1 MTPLRLLQVEDRE
14 DDAVLVARELT
25 RAGYDVFSV
34 RVETADGLC
43 RELDQ
48 AQWDIVIADYTMPG
62 FSGSKALNLVRD
74 RDLDVPFI
82 FVSGTIGEETAV
94 AAMRTGAQDY
104 IIKGNLTR
112 LAPAVERELR
122 DAAVRRERNL
132 ANQRVAYL
140 AYHDLLTDLP
150 NRALLHDRLE
160 QAILRSARDEKGLA
174 LLVVDLDGF
183 KEINDAYGHHAG
195 DQVLQE
201 VASRLRGSL
210 RASDTVARLGGDEF
224 AVLLPATDV
233 NRAELAARKVLHDLE
248 HPFTADGRAV
258 IASASIGIAGF
269 PIHASTGQ
277 ELLQRADAAMYSAK
291 TDRVGYAVYVP
302 ERDRRVYEN
311 AGLAIAL
318 RQAIDAQQFVLDYQ
332 PIVHLRA
339 GTTVAIEALVRWD
352 HPERGRLLPSH
363 FMRLA
368 EHTGLVNPLTSF
380 VVGRALADWPVATL
394 PVPCSLAVNVSPR
407 SLHHSAFAGQIRDML
422 IRYSAP
428 PSMLSLEITESLI
441 MSDPDGSSR
450 SLAELHEMGVRIV
463 IDDFGTGY
471 SSLSYLRRLPVDELK
486 IDRSFVLG
494 LSEGEDDTLVRC
506 LIDLAHNLGLRVVAE
521 GVETLEV
528 CQQLTELG
536 CDAAQGYF
544 ISRPGPAEEVAEW
557 ITRQRVFCSR
567 APASGIRVPG
577 PRLLGS

>member
-14 DDAVLVARELT
+14 DDAVLVTRELS
-25 RAGYDVFSV
+25 RAGYDVFAV
-34 RVETADGLC
+34 RVDTAEALS
-43 RELDQ
+43 RELSH
-48 AQWDIVIADYTMPG
+48 AQWDVVIADYTIPG
-62 FSGSKALNLVRD
+62 FSGSKALNMVRE

-82 FVSGTIGEETAV
+82 FVSGTIGEDTAV

-122 DAAVRRERNL
+122 DAAVRHERNV
-132 ANQRVAYL
+132 ANRRVAYL
-140 AYHDLLTDLP
+140 AYHDPLTDLP
-150 NRALLHDRLE
+150 NRALLHERLE
-160 QAILRSARDEKGLA
+160 QAILRSVRDQKGLA
-174 LLVVDLDGF
+174 LLIVDLDGF

-201 VASRLRGSL
+201 VASRLKGTL
-210 RASDTVARLGGDEF
+210 RSSDTVARMGGDEF

-258 IASASIGIAGF
+258 MASASIGIAGF
-269 PIHASTGQ
+269 PIHAATAQ

-291 TDRVGYAVYVP
+291 TEKVGYSVYVP

-339 GTTVAIEALVRWD
+339 GTTVGIEALVRWE
-352 HPERGRLLPSH
+352 HPERGRLLPSN
-363 FMRLA
+363 FIRLA

-380 VVGRALADWPVATL
+380 VLGRALADWPASTL
-394 PVPCSLAVNVSPR
+394 PVPCTLAINVSPR
-407 SLHHSAFAGQIRDML
+407 SLHHSAFAGQIRDLL
-422 IRYSAP
+422 ITHRAQ

-441 MSDPDGSSR
+441 MSDPDGSAR

-463 IDDFGTGY
+463 VDDFGTGY

-494 LSEGEDDTLVRC
+494 LAEGEDDTLVRC

-528 CQQLTELG
+528 CQQLTALG
-536 CDAAQGYF
+536 CDAAQGFY
-544 ISRPGPAEEVAEW
+544 ISRPAPANEIADW
-557 ITRQRVFCSR
+557 ITTQRVFSPH
-567 APASGIRVPG
+567 APGSAVRVPG
-577 PRLLGS
+577 APA

>member
-14 DDAVLVARELT
+14 DDAVLVTRELS
-25 RAGYDVFSV
+25 RAGYDVFAV
-34 RVETADGLC
+34 RVDTAEALS
-43 RELDQ
+43 RELSH
-48 AQWDIVIADYTMPG
+48 AQWDVVIADYTMPG
-62 FSGSKALNLVRD
+62 FSGSKALNMVRE

-122 DAAVRRERNL
+122 DAAVRHERNV

-140 AYHDLLTDLP
+140 AYHDPLTDLP
-150 NRALLHDRLE
+150 NRALLHERLE
-160 QAILRSARDEKGLA
+160 QAILRSFRDEKGLA
-174 LLVVDLDGF
+174 LLIVDLDGF

-201 VASRLRGSL
+201 VASRLKGTL
-210 RASDTVARLGGDEF
+210 RSSDTVARLGGDEF

-258 IASASIGIAGF
+258 TASASIGIAGF
-269 PIHASTGQ
+269 PIHAATSQ
-277 ELLQRADAAMYSAK
+277 ELMQRADAAMYTAK
-291 TDRVGYAVYVP
+291 TERVGYSVYVP
-302 ERDRRVYEN
+302 ERDRRAYEN
-311 AGLAIAL
+311 AGLAVAL

-339 GTTVAIEALVRWD
+339 GTTVGIEALVRWE
-352 HPERGRLLPSH
+352 HPQRGRLLPSS
-363 FMRLA
+363 FIRLA

-380 VVGRALADWPVATL
+380 VLGRALADWPVATL
-394 PVPCSLAVNVSPR
+394 PVPCTLAINVSPR
-407 SLHHSAFAGQIRDML
+407 SLHHSAFAGQIRDIL
-422 IRYSAP
+422 IKHHAP

-441 MSDPDGSSR
+441 MSDPDGSAR

-494 LSEGEDDTLVRC
+494 LSEGEDNTLVRC

-521 GVETLEV
+521 GVETLDV
-528 CQQLTELG
+528 CQQLTALG

-544 ISRPGPAEEVAEW
+544 ISRPGPANAIADW
-557 ITRQRVFCSR
+557 ITGQRVFSPR
-567 APASGIRVPG
+567 APGSGVRVPG
-577 PRLLGS
+577 RRM

>member
-14 DDAVLVARELT
+14 DDAVLVTRELS
-25 RAGYDVFSV
+25 RAGYDVFAV
-34 RVETADGLC
+34 RVDTAEALS
-43 RELDQ
+43 RELSH
-48 AQWDIVIADYTMPG
+48 AQWDVVIADYTMPG
-62 FSGSKALNLVRD
+62 FSGSKALNMVRE

-82 FVSGTIGEETAV
+82 FVSGTIGEDTAV

-122 DAAVRRERNL
+122 DAAVRHERNV
-132 ANQRVAYL
+132 ANRRVAYL
-140 AYHDLLTDLP
+140 AYHDPLTDLP
-150 NRALLHDRLE
+150 NRALLHERLE
-160 QAILRSARDEKGLA
+160 QAILRSFRDEKGLA
-174 LLVVDLDGF
+174 LLIVDLDGF

-195 DQVLQE
+195 DHVLQE
-201 VASRLRGSL
+201 VASRLKGTL
-210 RASDTVARLGGDEF
+210 RSSDTVARMGGDEF

-258 IASASIGIAGF
+258 MASASIGIAGF
-269 PIHASTGQ
+269 PIHAATAQ

-291 TDRVGYAVYVP
+291 TEKVGYSVYVP
-302 ERDRRVYEN
+302 ERDRRVYDN

-339 GTTVAIEALVRWD
+339 GTTVGIEALVRWE
-352 HPERGRLLPSH
+352 HPERGRLLPSN
-363 FMRLA
+363 FIRLA

-380 VVGRALADWPVATL
+380 VLGRALADWPAATL
-394 PVPCSLAVNVSPR
+394 PVPCTLSINVSPR
-407 SLHHSAFAGQIRDML
+407 SLHHPAFAGEIRGL
-422 IRYSAP
+422 LNTHRAP

-441 MSDPDGSSR
+441 MSDPDGSAR

-463 IDDFGTGY
+463 VDDFGTGY

-494 LSEGEDDTLVRC
+494 LAEGEDDTLVRC

-528 CQQLTELG
+528 CQQLTALG
-536 CDAAQGYF
+536 CDAAQGFY
-544 ISRPGPAEEVAEW
+544 ISRPGPANEIATW
-557 ITRQRVFCSR
+557 ITTQQVFSPR
-567 APASGIRVPG
+567 PPGSGVRVPG
-577 PRLLGS
+577 APA